1 MIRARQLLKS
11 SIIVIFLLGLG
22 KLTGLIRIQLVAG
35 AFGASP
41 EYDAFT
47 AANQLPEVFFTL
59 IAGGALAAA
68 FIPVYTDYLVNESGQ
83 KAARLANTVL
93 TLVLLL
99 LGGVSL
105 LGAILAPWITSALL
119 VPDFTPEMQRLT
131 ADLMRVILIQTVLF
145 GLSGVLSSIL
155 NSHQHFATPA
165 LAPLALDV
173 GYVAGLFLFV
183 PEMGIMGLAWGTV
196 IGGVLHILIQVPAL
210 VKYRIRI
217 RPRLAWRMRGV
228 REIAFLMGPRVM
240 TLGTIQLADLFVI
253 RLASGL
259 TSGSASAYFYGYAL
273 MQFPETLFGT
283 AIAIVVFPTMSELYN
298 EGDIEGMKRA
308 AVNALRIIWTL
319 TIPAAA
325 LLALLGFPAIAVFLQ
340 RGAFDESSTRLVY
353 SVLVVFSARLVSE
366 ATLEI
371 AARLFYA
378 RHNTHTPMFAYLSWL
393 AVNVGLA
400 YWLIGEL
407 GIVGL
412 ALASTAAFTWLAGL
426 LYWLNR
432 RELGGLEEKELGKT
446 AGRAIAA
453 TLVMSLVIMELN
465 RLIAGELLYLL
476 AGGAA
481 GVLVYVLVSF
491 LLGGREIPDL
501 VRLARKKV

>member
-22 KLTGLIRIQLVAG
+22 KVTGLIRIQLVAG

-68 FIPVYTDYLVNESGQ
+68 FIPVYTDYLVNESAK

-99 LGGVSL
+99 LGSISL
-105 LGAILAPWITSALL
+105 IGAILAPWITSVLL

-131 ADLMRVILIQTVLF
+131 ANLMRVILIQTVLF

-165 LAPLALDV
+165 LAPLALDI

-183 PEMGIMGLAWGTV
+183 PEAGIMGLAWGTV
-196 IGGVLHILIQVPAL
+196 IGSVLHILIQVPAL
-210 VKYRIRI
+210 FKYRIRI
-217 RPRLAWRMRGV
+217 RPKLAWRMRGV
-228 REIAFLMGPRVM
+228 REITFLMGPRVI
-240 TLGTIQLADLFVI
+240 TLGTIQLADLFII

-259 TSGSASAYFYGYAL
+259 VSGSTSAYFYGYAL

-283 AIAIVVFPTMSELYN
+283 AIALVVFPTMSELYN
-298 EGDIEGMKRA
+298 EGDIEGLKRT

-319 TIPAAA
+319 TIPSAA
-325 LLALLGFPAIAVFLQ
+325 LIVLLGFPAITAFLQ
-340 RGAFDESSTRLVY
+340 RGAFDEASTRLVY
-353 SVLVVFSARLVSE
+353 SVLVAFSVRLVSE

-371 AARLFYA
+371 VARLFYA
-378 RHNTHTPMFAYLSWL
+378 RHNTRTPMFAYLSWL
-393 AVNVGLA
+393 VVNVGLA
-400 YWLIGEL
+400 YLFIGKL
-407 GIVGL
+407 GVVGL
-412 ALASTAAFTWLAGL
+412 ALSSTVAFTWLAGL

-432 RELGGLEEKELGKT
+432 RELGYLGEKELGKT
-446 AGRAIAA
+446 AVRAITA
-453 TLVMSLVIMELN
+453 TLIMSLVVTGLDRI
-465 RLIAGELLYLL
+465 IVSELLFLL
-476 AGGAA
+476 AGGVG
-481 GVLVYVLVSF
+481 GVLVYVLVNF

-501 VRLARKKV
+501 VRLARQRQ

>member
-22 KLTGLIRIQLVAG
+22 KITGLLRIQLVAG
-35 AFGASP
+35 AFGSSP

-68 FIPVYTDYLVNESGQ
+68 FIPVYTDYLVNESGK

-105 LGAILAPWITSALL
+105 VGAILAPWITSALL

-165 LAPLALDV
+165 LAPLALDI

-210 VKYRIRI
+210 FKYRIRI
-217 RPRLAWRMRGV
+217 RPKLAWRMRGV
-228 REIAFLMGPRVM
+228 REIALLMGPRVV
-240 TLGTIQLADLFVI
+240 TLGTIQLADLFII

-259 TSGSASAYFYGYAL
+259 AGGSTSAYFYGYAL

-298 EGDIEGMKRA
+298 EGDVKGLQRT

-319 TIPAAA
+319 TIPSAA
-325 LLALLGFPAIAVFLQ
+325 LLVLLGFPAITAFLQ
-340 RGAFDESSTRLVY
+340 RGAFDEASTRLVY
-353 SVLVVFSARLVSE
+353 SVLVVFSIRLVSE

-371 AARLFYA
+371 VARLFYA
-378 RHNTHTPMFAYLSWL
+378 RHNTRTPMFAYLGWL
-393 AVNVGLA
+393 VVNVGLA
-400 YWLIGEL
+400 YWFIGKL

-412 ALASTAAFTWLAGL
+412 ALSSTVAFTWLAGL

-432 RELGGLEEKELGKT
+432 RELGGLGEKELGKT
-446 AGRAIAA
+446 AVRAIVA
-453 TLVMSLVIMELN
+453 TLIMSLVVMGLDRI
-465 RLIAGELLYLL
+465 IASELLYLL
-476 AGGAA
+476 AGGIA

-501 VRLARKKV
+501 VRLARQR

>member
-1 MIRARQLLKS
+1 MNRARQLFKS
-11 SIIVIFLLGLG
+11 SLIVIFLLGLG
-22 KLTGLIRIQLVAG
+22 KVTGLVRIQLVAG

-68 FIPVYTDYLVNESGQ
+68 FIPVYTAYLANEPAQ
-83 KAARLANTVL
+83 KAARLANTIL

-99 LGGVSL
+99 LGSVSL
-105 LGAILAPWITSALL
+105 AGAILAPWLTSALL

-131 ADLMRVILIQTVLF
+131 AELMRVILIQTVLF

-196 IGGVLHILIQVPAL
+196 IGGVLHILIQAPAL
-210 VKYRIRI
+210 FKYRIRL
-217 RPRLAWRMRGV
+217 RPQLAWRMRGV
-228 REIAFLMGPRVM
+228 REIAFLMGPRVI
-240 TLGTIQLADLFVI
+240 TLGTIQLADLVII
-253 RLASGL
+253 RLASRLPG
-259 TSGSASAYFYGYAL
+259 GSTSAYFYGYAL
-273 MQFPETLFGT
+273 MQLPETLFGT

-298 EGDIEGMKRA
+298 EGDMEGLKRT
-308 AVNALRIIWTL
+308 AVNAIRIIWTL
-319 TIPAAA
+319 TIPSAA
-325 LLALLGFPAIAVFLQ
+325 LMVLLGSPAIAAFLQ
-340 RGAFDESSTRLVY
+340 RGAFDEASTRLVY
-353 SVLVVFSARLVSE
+353 SVLAVFSVRLVSE

-371 AARLFYA
+371 VARLFYA
-378 RHNTHTPMFAYLSWL
+378 RHNTYMPMFAYLSWL
-393 AVNVGLA
+393 AVNVVLA
-400 YWLIGEL
+400 YLLVDSL
-407 GIVGL
+407 GIAGL
-412 ALASTAAFTWLAGL
+412 ALASTVAFTWLAAL
-426 LYWLNR
+426 LYWLNW
-432 RELGGLEEKELGKT
+432 RELGGLGEKELGKT
-446 AGRAIAA
+446 AGRALAA
-453 TLVMSLVIMELN
+453 TFVMSLVVTGLG
-465 RLIAGELLYLL
+465 RLIANELLYLL

-501 VRLARKKV
+501 VRLVRKKV